1 MKTDREKLISWMQ
14 DALTEWSKN
23 PEVGGDSAI
32 RYMADRLIKNGVVI
46 PVRCKDCI
54 HGAGNWKRD
63 ELDATN
69 YEDIVCDY
77 FMTDGVTG
85 EDYCKYG
92 TTEEVKWDNDGWQA
106 QMLNTFLGGKV

>member
-23 PEVGGDSAI
+23 HEVVGDSAI

-54 HGAGNWKRD
+54 HGAG
-63 ELDATN
+63 ATDKK
-69 YEDIVCDY
+69 DIVCDY

-92 TTEEVKWDNDGWQA
+92 TTEEVKRDYDGWQA

>member
-23 PEVGGDSAI
+23 HEVVGDSAI

-54 HGAGNWKRD
+54 HGAGATDKKRYCLRLLHD
-63 ELDATN
+63 RR
-69 YEDIVCDY
+69 CDRRRL
-77 FMTDGVTG
+77 
-85 EDYCKYG
+85 CKYG
-92 TTEEVKWDNDGWQA
+92 TTEEVKRDYDGWQA

>member
-23 PEVGGDSAI
+23 PETGDSAI

-54 HGAGNWKRD
+54 HGAGNWKHD

-77 FMTDGVTG
+77 FMTDGVEG

-92 TTEEVKWDNDGWQA
+92 TTEEVKWDNEGWQA
-106 QMLNTFLGGKV
+106 QMLNTFLGGKR